1 MKHLKILKY
10 NIISFT
16 IRTNMKH
23 KIFALALAIITLSAC
38 NKKESN
44 PNILRV
50 GIATGPEQNLAEDAK
65 KVAKEKYGLDVE
77 LVSFNDYV
85 VPNEALNQGDVDIN
99 VFQHLP
105 YLEEQ
110 SKQRGYKLAVIG
122 KTFVFPIV
130 AYSKKIKSVSE
141 LQPGQTIV
149 IPNDPTNG
157 GRSLLLLQKQ
167 GIIKLKDGIGLLP
180 KVTDIISNPKNLKI
194 LELEAPQIPRVLE
207 DKEVALAIINN
218 NFAAQAGLD
227 PEKEGLFTEDKDSP
241 YANLIVARE
250 DNKNDDKIKKFVK
263 AYQSPEVE
271 SSAKQTFK
279 GGAVKAW

>member
-1 MKHLKILKY
+1 
-10 NIISFT
+10 
-16 IRTNMKH
+16 MKH